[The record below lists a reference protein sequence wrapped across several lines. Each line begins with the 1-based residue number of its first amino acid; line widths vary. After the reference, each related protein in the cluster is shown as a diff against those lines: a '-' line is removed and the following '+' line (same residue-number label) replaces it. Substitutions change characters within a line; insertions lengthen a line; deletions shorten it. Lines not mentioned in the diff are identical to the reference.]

1 MANVEK
7 ILKNMTLQEKIGQ
20 LTQYNAIMYVDSDAT
35 ITGDMASLGL
45 TKEDLK
51 HVGHILNF
59 SNSIEM
65 RKIQDMHLEED
76 RNKIPMLFMMDVVHG
91 FRTIY
96 PIPLALG
103 CSFNPDMVAECSKMA
118 AKEAV
123 KGGVQVTFTPM
134 VDYVRD
140 ARWGRVMESCGED
153 AYLNGIMGA
162 VQVKAFQGDDLKSD
176 ETLASCVKHFA
187 AYGGAEAGRDY
198 NNVEL
203 SEHTLREYY
212 LPAYKAAIDEGTRM
226 VMSSFNTYNR
236 VPSTGNKW
244 LMRKILREEMKAS
257 IGMELAA

>member
-118 AKEAV
+118 AKGSINSEK
-123 KGGVQVTFTPM
+123 KGKD
-134 VDYVRD
+134 VDSLEISPHFISDMEFAEGYYDSVF
-140 ARWGRVMESCGED
+140 GRLKCGWKRNGFKME
-153 AYLNGIMGA
+153 
-162 VQVKAFQGDDLKSD
+162 
-176 ETLASCVKHFA
+176 
-187 AYGGAEAGRDY
+187 
-198 NNVEL
+198 
-203 SEHTLREYY
+203 
-212 LPAYKAAIDEGTRM
+212 
-226 VMSSFNTYNR
+226 
-236 VPSTGNKW
+236 
-244 LMRKILREEMKAS
+244 
-257 IGMELAA
+257 MEISLCPE